1 MSKKMSSKVT
11 NEYQPIIKWVGGK
24 SEILIPLFE
33 NIPSVIH
40 NYYECFAGGGS
51 VFLHLLEMIEKKKI
65 IVEGGIYIN
74 DLNSHLIDL
83 YKTIKTDVD
92 GLIEYL
98 EYYDEQYK
106 KAKIKEYTARFDFT
120 EMIDSRES
128 VEECVEESKNLVYYY
143 LKKKYNTEELDIV
156 EKSALFIFLN
166 KTCFRGLYREN
177 RSGEFN
183 VPFGNYENPTI
194 YHEESIRKLHDIF
207 NKYPIIFE
215 NKSYREFLG
224 GHDIKRGDFIYFD
237 PPYYPIKEGTFVD
250 YQGDG
255 FNEEEHIYLMNK
267 INEYNGKKIKIM
279 MSNHKCE
286 FIDKYIKTGDGFIK
300 IVLSVKR
307 RINSK
312 NPESKTEEYIIYNEI
327 D

>member
-1 MSKKMSSKVT
+1 MV

-24 SEILIPLFE
+24 SEILNRLYE
-33 NIPSVIH
+33 NIPTVIQ

-51 VFLHLLEMIEKKKI
+51 VFLHLLERIEKKKI
-65 IVEGGIYIN
+65 TILGEIYIN
-74 DLNSHLIDL
+74 DLNSHLINL
-83 YKTIKTDVD
+83 YKTIQTDVD

-98 EYYDEQYK
+98 KYYDEEYK
-106 KAKIKEYTARFDFT
+106 KAKIKEYASRFDFT
-120 EMIDSRES
+120 DMIDTRER
-128 VEECVEESKNLVYYY
+128 VEECVSESKNLVYYF
-143 LKKKYNTEELDIV
+143 LKKKYNTEELDVV

-177 RSGEFN
+177 KSGEFN

-194 YHEESIRKLHDIF
+194 YHEETIRKLHDIF
-207 NKYPIIFE
+207 NKYPIHFE
-215 NKSYREFLG
+215 NQSYRDFLE
-224 GHDIKRGDFIYFD
+224 GHEIHPVDFIYFD

-255 FNEEEHIYLMNK
+255 FDENEHVHLMK
-267 INEYNGKKIKIM
+267 TIIDYHKKGIRVM

-286 FIDKYIKTGDGFIK
+286 FIDKHIKISDGFQK
-300 IVLSVKR
+300 IVLEVKR

-312 NPESKTEEYIIYNEI
+312 NPESKIEEYIIYNE
-327 D
+327 

>member
-1 MSKKMSSKVT
+1 MSKKMP

-24 SEILIPLFE
+24 SEILSNLFE
-33 NIPSVIH
+33 HIPTTIQ

-51 VFLHLLEMIEKKKI
+51 VFLHLLERIEKKKI
-65 IVEGGIYIN
+65 IVQGEIYIN
-74 DLNSHLIDL
+74 DLNSHLINL
-83 YKTIKTDVD
+83 YKTIQTDVD

-98 EYYDEQYK
+98 KYYDEQYK
-106 KAKIKEYTARFDFT
+106 KAKIKEYVAKFDFT
-120 EMIDSRES
+120 TMINSRES

-143 LKKKYNTEELDIV
+143 LKKKYNTEELDVV

-166 KTCFRGLYREN
+166 KTCFRGLYRESKKL
-177 RSGEFN
+177 RQFN

-194 YHEESIRKLHDIF
+194 YQEESIRKLHDIF
-207 NKYPIIFE
+207 NKYPIHFE
-215 NKSYREFLG
+215 NKSYRDFLKE
-224 GHDIKRGDFIYFD
+224 HEIQIGDFIYFD
-237 PPYYPIKEGTFVD
+237 PPYYPIKEETFVD

-255 FNEEEHIYLMNK
+255 FDENEHKYLMK
-267 INEYNGKKIKIM
+267 IFNDYHKMNVKVM

-286 FIDKYIKTGDGFIK
+286 FIDKYIKTSDGFEK
-300 IVLSVKR
+300 IILDVKR

-312 NPESKTEEYIIYNEI
+312 NPESKIEEYIIYNEI